1 MPTVQFKS
9 GGQTHRATVPESFFA
24 LDDEEKKRKLLS
36 LIGAPAETQA
46 APTTPALPTA
56 VPTAQPTEEGEGIW
70 DATKDVVSKG
80 YGAIPDP
87 IQTGLETVG
96 GGMMGA
102 LHHLGRPQSAVAAG
116 LYSLQQQNEGVEA
129 ENWKADMDQV
139 LEAMK
144 KGFTYEDE
152 KRIQD
157 LMTRANP
164 EWVKAH
170 PILSTITGF
179 GGDVLTD
186 PLLYVPIFGWA
197 GLAVKGL
204 SKALSKTAVGRGM
217 IEAADNPV
225 LRAFNVYTGDKK
237 KARDLYVQ
245 MLDDIRGSQGIIA
258 RGQKIEKVALK
269 DSAKRL
275 GIKVEDL
282 ERQVLREA
290 EGPPTVDFIKSK
302 IPPNLTG
309 AARAKASQ
317 EADDMVE
324 MFGNFFRDEAAD
336 LTIKGGGR
344 VKGANVQDVMLRAGD
359 LGIEGYVPH
368 LLAKAGRRQTD
379 TLMDTFR
386 HHPSMIKR
394 KHGGTIEETNLNYGD
409 NFFVK
414 DVPTIKGARAARHA
428 HVVAGKNFLK
438 DVSEQLG
445 RLADE
450 APEGWVPVHGVEG
463 VLFDPKLAP
472 FINNMYKIVNDPKE
486 LGKFLKF
493 TDGATRWW
501 KMWALGLRPAYHARN
516 VVGNLW
522 NAYNIGGMSP
532 HSVKK
537 FTQAGIIQR
546 QSLRGKG
553 FSGTVHLGRKFKKS
567 DGSDFTREEVWN
579 FAMEDGV
586 LNHGQYGADISR
598 GIERYA
604 IDEAPRNAA
613 QRLGEWVTPS
623 TKNRLLRGGFATG
636 RTLENNARLALYLD
650 TLAKTGSR
658 KAARANVKK
667 SLFDYGDLSPFEQD
681 VMKRF
686 IPFYTWSRKNIPAQI
701 EALIKNPQRAAKIH
715 HLIDNIQYGIDT
727 PSLDEVNEFIRGRD
741 PVFVDKFMEGGGG
754 DVHNVITLMNWLPL
768 MDVDRL
774 LDWKPMREGKVGQ
787 AGTPFPTLLAEMT
800 NPYLKSMV
808 EWGLN
813 YDIYRRRDIQDYP
826 NQKVDFVGV
835 RMPVHLA
842 KLAQNLI
849 MFAEL
854 DRLNPKGMFGEATRT
869 EGAVPERTKSWAGA
883 TRESRIDQPMSMRL
897 LQYLVGL
904 RPYEVKEDAKKWE
917 TLKRFKDYRE
927 LMNLLRKAAMSGKV
941 DTMEEIKRAMRDM
954 TRVMEGK

>member
-1 MPTVQFKS
+1 MATVEFDF
-9 GGQTHRATVPESFFA
+9 GGEVWHADVPESFFA
-24 LDDEEKKRKLLS
+24 LSEEEQLKRLRVMM
-36 LIGAPAETQA
+36 GRR
-46 APTTPALPTA
+46 
-56 VPTAQPTEEGEGIW
+56 EEPEDQGIW
-70 DATKDVVSKG
+70 ETAKDVGK
-80 YGAIPDP
+80 
-87 IQTGLETVG
+87 TVG
-96 GGMMGA
+96 GGMLSG
-102 LHHLGRPQSAVAAG
+102 LHQLGRPQSAIAGG
-116 LYSLQQQNEGVEA
+116 LYNIQEEMAMGDDDGRSDWDRYVTETLEG
-129 ENWKADMDQV
+129 
-139 LEAMK
+139 MK

-157 LMTRANP
+157 LIAQANP
-164 EWVKAH
+164 EWVKEH
-170 PILSTITGF
+170 PVLSTIAGF
-179 GGDVLTD
+179 AGDVLTD
-186 PLLYVPIFGWA
+186 PLNLLGIGAVRHALGGFGTA
-197 GLAVKGL
+197 SKL
-204 SKALSKTAVGRGM
+204 SKAIGKTAAGTA
-217 IEAADNPV
+217 IASAADNPV

-245 MLDDIRGSQGIIA
+245 MLDKIRGSQGVISK
-258 RGQKIEKVALK
+258 GQKLDKKVLK
-269 DSAKRL
+269 ESADRL
-275 GIKVEDL
+275 GVSVDDL
-282 ERQVLREA
+282 ERQILREA
-290 EGPPTVDFIKSK
+290 EGPVAASDIAAT
-302 IPPNLTG
+302 IPANLTG
-309 AARAKASQ
+309 AARAQAQK
-317 EADDMVE
+317 EAGDMAE
-324 MFGNFFRDEAAD
+324 MFGNFLKEEAAD
-336 LTIKGGGR
+336 VAIEGGGVVR
-344 VKGANVQDVMLRAGD
+344 GANVQDVMLRSGD

-368 LLAKAGRRQTD
+368 LLSKVGARKTD

-394 KHGGTIEETNLNYGD
+394 KHGGTIEETNLRYGD

-414 DVPTIKGARAARHA
+414 DLPIIKGARAARHA

-438 DVSEQLG
+438 ESAEQLG

-450 APEGWVPVHGVEG
+450 APVDWVPVHGIDG

-472 FINNMYKIVNDPKE
+472 FINKMYKTIHDPKE

-493 TDGATRWW
+493 ADSATRWW

-516 VVGNLW
+516 VVGNIW

-532 HSVKK
+532 GSARK

-546 QSLRGKG
+546 QSIRGKG
-553 FSGTVHLGRKFKKS
+553 FSGTVHIGRKFKNEK
-567 DGSDFTREEVWN
+567 GKDFTREEIWEM
-579 FAMEDGV
+579 AMEDGV
-586 LNHGQYGADISR
+586 LNHGQYSTDISR

-604 IDEAPRNAA
+604 IDDAPRNAA

-636 RTLENNARLALYLD
+636 RALENNARLALYLD

-701 EALIKNPQRAAKIH
+701 EALIKNPQRAAKVH

-727 PSLDEVNEFIRGRD
+727 PSLDEINEFIRGRD

-826 NQKVDFVGV
+826 NQKVDFLGV

-849 MFAEL
+849 MFSEL
-854 DRLNPKGMFGEATRT
+854 DRLNPKGMFGEATRV
-869 EGAVPERTKSWAGA
+869 EGALPERTKSWAGA
-883 TRESRIDQPMSMRL
+883 TRESRIDQPLSMRL

-917 TLKRFKDYRE
+917 SMRRYKDYEE
-927 LMNLLRKAAMSGKV
+927 LTALLRKAARAGKV
-941 DTMEEIKRAMRDM
+941 DTVEEIKRAIKDMRR
-954 TRVMEGK
+954 TMEGR

>member
-24 LDDEEKKRKLLS
+24 LDDEERKRKLLS

-46 APTTPALPTA
+46 SPTTPTMPT
-56 VPTAQPTEEGEGIW
+56 QPTEEGEGIW

-80 YGAIPDP
+80 YGAIPEP
-87 IQTGLETVG
+87 IQTGLEAAG
-96 GGMMGA
+96 GGMMSA
-102 LHHLGRPQSAVAAG
+102 LHQLGRPQSAVAAG

-157 LMTRANP
+157 LMVRANP

-237 KARDLYVQ
+237 KARDLYVE
-245 MLDDIRGSQGIIA
+245 MLDDIRGKQGIIA
-258 RGQKIEKVALK
+258 RGQKIEKIALK

-275 GIKVEDL
+275 GISVDDL

-290 EGPPTVDFIKSK
+290 EGMPSVNFVDQA

-309 AARAKASQ
+309 AARAKAQQ
-317 EADDMVE
+317 EAGDMKD
-324 MFGNFFRDEAAD
+324 MFGDFLRDEAAD
-336 LTIKGGGR
+336 VAIKGGGR

-359 LGIEGYVPH
+359 LGIEGYMPH
-368 LLAKAGRRQTD
+368 LLAKAGRRKTD

-414 DVPTIKGARAARHA
+414 EVPKIKGARAARHA
-428 HVVAGKNFLK
+428 HVLAGKNFLK
-438 DVSEQLG
+438 ETAEQLG

-450 APEGWVPVHGVEG
+450 APVGWVPVHGIDG

-472 FINNMYKIVNDPKE
+472 FINKMYKTVYDPKE

-546 QSLRGKG
+546 QGMRGKG
-553 FSGTVHLGRKFKKS
+553 FSGTVHIGRRFKNEK
-567 DGSDFTREEVWN
+567 GKDFTREEVWEM
-579 FAMEDGV
+579 AMEDGV
-586 LNHGQYGADISR
+586 LNHGQYGADVSR

-604 IDEAPRNAA
+604 VDEAPRNAA

-636 RTLENNARLALYLD
+636 RTLENNTRLALYLD

-826 NQKVDFVGV
+826 NQKVDFLGV
-835 RMPVHLA
+835 RMPVHMA

-849 MFAEL
+849 MFSEL
-854 DRLNPKGMFGEATRT
+854 DRLNPRGMFGEATRT

-883 TRESRIDQPMSMRL
+883 TSESRIDQPMSMRL

-917 TLKRFKDYRE
+917 TLKMFKDYRE
-927 LMNLLRKAAMSGKV
+927 LMNLLRKAAMSGKI

-954 TRVMEGK
+954 TRTMEGK

>member
-1 MPTVQFKS
+1 MPLVEFDI
-9 GGQTHRATVPESFFA
+9 GGTKYTAEVAQSFFS
-24 LDDEEKKRKLLS
+24 LSEEEQRRLLMS
-36 LIGAPAETQA
+36 EMRGEQPASREAPQED
-46 APTTPALPTA
+46 
-56 VPTAQPTEEGEGIW
+56 EGIW
-70 DATKDVVSKG
+70 EAAKDAGK
-80 YGAIPDP
+80 
-87 IQTGLETVG
+87 TVG

-102 LHHLGRPQSAVAAG
+102 LHQLGRPQSAIAGG
-116 LYSLQQQNEGVEA
+116 LYNIQEEMAMGEDDGRSSWERYVTETLEG
-129 ENWKADMDQV
+129 
-139 LEAMK
+139 MK

-157 LMTRANP
+157 LIAQANP
-164 EWVKAH
+164 EWVKEH
-170 PILSTITGF
+170 PVLSTIAGF
-179 GGDVLTD
+179 AGDVLTD
-186 PLLYVPIFGWA
+186 PLNLLGIGAVRHALGGFGTA
-197 GLAVKGL
+197 SKL
-204 SKALSKTAVGRGM
+204 SKAIGKTAAGTA
-217 IEAADNPV
+217 IASAADNPV

-237 KARDLYVQ
+237 KARDLYVK
-245 MLDDIRGSQGIIA
+245 MLDEIRGSQGVIA
-258 RGQKIEKVALK
+258 RGEKLDKKALK
-269 DSAKRL
+269 ASADSL
-275 GIKVEDL
+275 GVSVDDL
-282 ERQVLREA
+282 ERQILREA
-290 EGPPTVDFIKSK
+290 EGPVAASDIAAT
-302 IPPNLTG
+302 IPANLTG
-309 AARAKASQ
+309 AARAQAQK
-317 EADDMVE
+317 EAGDMAE
-324 MFGNFFRDEAAD
+324 MFGNFLKEEAAD
-336 LTIKGGGR
+336 VAIEGGGV

-359 LGIEGYVPH
+359 LGIEGYMPH
-368 LLAKAGRRQTD
+368 LLAKLGRRKTD

-394 KHGGTIEETNLNYGD
+394 KHGGTIEETNLRYGD

-414 DVPTIKGARAARHA
+414 DVPKIKGVRVARHA

-438 DVSEQLG
+438 DTAEQLG

-450 APEGWVPVHGVEG
+450 APVDWGPVHGIDG

-472 FINNMYKIVNDPKE
+472 FINKMYKTVHDPKE

-501 KMWALGLRPAYHARN
+501 KMWSLGLRPAYHARN

-532 HSVKK
+532 SSVRK

-546 QSLRGKG
+546 QSMRGKG
-553 FSGTVHLGRKFKKS
+553 FSGSVHIGRKFKNEK
-567 DGSDFTREEVWN
+567 GKDFSREEIWEM
-579 FAMEDGV
+579 AMEDGV
-586 LNHGQYGADISR
+586 LNHGQYSTDVSR

-604 IDEAPRNAA
+604 VDEAPKNAA
-613 QRLGEWVTPS
+613 QSLAAWVTPT
-623 TKNRLLRGGFATG
+623 TKNRVLKGGFATG
-636 RTLENNARLALYLD
+636 RALENNARLALYLD

-686 IPFYTWSRKNIPAQI
+686 IPFYTWSRKNIPAQL
-701 EALIKNPQRAAKIH
+701 EALIKNPQRAAKVH

-727 PSLDEVNEFIRGRD
+727 PSLDEINEFGRGRD
-741 PVFVDKFMEGGGG
+741 PVFIDKFMEGGGG

-941 DTMEEIKRAMRDM
+941 DTNEEIKRAMRDM

>member
-1 MPTVQFKS
+1 MATAAFEL
-9 GGQTHRATVPESFFA
+9 GGTTHRVEVPDNFFS
-24 LDDEEKKRKLLS
+24 LSEDEKRKQLMS
-36 LIGAPAETQA
+36 LIGRGQEEPEEDRTAWET
-46 APTTPALPTA
+46 
-56 VPTAQPTEEGEGIW
+56 
-70 DATKDVVSKG
+70 TKDIGKS
-80 YGAIPDP
+80 
-87 IQTGLETVG
+87 VG
-96 GGMMGA
+96 GGMLTA
-102 LHHLGRPQSAVAAG
+102 LHQLGRPQSAIAG
-116 LYSLQQQNEGVEA
+116 GLFNIQGGRMGLGGDVERSNWERYVNET
-129 ENWKADMDQV
+129 

-144 KGFTYEDE
+144 KGLTYEDE
-152 KRIQD
+152 KRMQD
-157 LMTRANP
+157 LMVQANP
-164 EWVKAH
+164 EWVKEH
-170 PILSTITGF
+170 PILSTILGF

-186 PLLYVPIFGWA
+186 PLMYGTRFALLPIKGIA
-197 GLAVKGL
+197 KLLA
-204 SKALSKTAVGRGM
+204 KTPVGAAVART
-217 IEAADNPV
+217 ADNPV
-225 LRAFNVYTGDKK
+225 MRAFNVYTGDKK
-237 KARDLYVQ
+237 KARELYVE
-245 MLDDIRGSQGIIA
+245 MLDEIRGSQGVLA
-258 RGQKIEKVALK
+258 RGQKVETAALK
-269 DSAKRL
+269 KASKTL
-275 GIKVEDL
+275 GVSVDDL
-282 ERQVLREA
+282 ERQILREA
-290 EGPPTVDFIKSK
+290 EGEPTINFLEKS
-302 IPPNLTG
+302 IPAGLTG
-309 AARAKASQ
+309 AARAKARQ
-317 EADDMVE
+317 EAGDMKE
-324 MFGNFFRDEAAD
+324 MFGNFLTDEAAD
-336 LTIKGGGR
+336 IPIAGGGV
-344 VKGANVQDVMLRAGD
+344 VKGADVQDVMLRSGD

-368 LLAKAGRRQTD
+368 LLAKEGRRQTD

-394 KHGGTIEETNLNYGD
+394 KHGGTIEETNLHYGD

-414 DVPTIKGARAARHA
+414 KVPVIRGARAARNA
-428 HVVAGKNFLK
+428 HVIAGKNFLK
-438 DVSEQLG
+438 EVSEQLG
-445 RLADE
+445 RLSDE
-450 APEGWVPVHGVEG
+450 APIGWVPINGVDG
-463 VLFDPKLAP
+463 VMFDPKLAP
-472 FINNMYKIVNDPKE
+472 FINQMYKTIYDPKE
-486 LGKFLKF
+486 LGKFLRF

-532 HSVKK
+532 GSARK

-546 QSLRGKG
+546 QSIRGKG
-553 FSGTVHLGRKFKKS
+553 FSGTVHIGRKFKNEK
-567 DGSDFTREEVWN
+567 GKDFTREEIWEM
-579 FAMEDGV
+579 AMQDGV

-604 IDEAPRNAA
+604 IDDAPRNAA

-741 PVFVDKFMEGGGG
+741 PVFVDKFFEGGGG

-774 LDWKPMREGKVGQ
+774 LDWKPMREGKIGR

-800 NPYLKSMV
+800 NPYLKSII

-826 NQKVDFVGV
+826 KQKVDFVGI

-849 MFAEL
+849 MLSEL
-854 DRLNPKGMFGEATRT
+854 DRLNPRGMFGEATRT
-869 EGAVPERTKSWAGA
+869 EGARPERTESWAGA
-883 TRESRIDQPMSMRL
+883 TRESRIDQPVSMRL

-904 RPYEVKEDAKKWE
+904 RPYEIKEDARKWE
-917 TLKRFKDYRE
+917 MLRMFKDYRE
-927 LMNLLRKAAMSGKV
+927 LMSLLRKAAMSGKV

-954 TRVMEGK
+954 TRVMEGR